1 MLQALDERGGGSLQ
15 DRGDPPTM
23 PGMPAT
29 GDQRVFKGLQRISR
43 DLVADLAGMEFAA
56 PVNVVYNPL
65 EYAWAPHREYL
76 RLGRSGIDALMLG
89 MNPGPW
95 GMAQTGVPFGEI
107 AHVRDYLGFHETVRR
122 PAIEHPKRPVTGFK
136 CTRSEVSGRR
146 FWGWACDTHPTP
158 EAFFDRFFVW
168 NDCPLAF
175 MEESGRN
182 RTPDRLPAAE
192 RAPLSAACDRAL
204 RRLVDLLEPRMVIGI
219 GGHATR
225 RLSAC
230 LGDAVS
236 EDPGTDRIRL
246 GTILHPS
253 PASPAANRDWV
264 GTVQRQLGELGLSPD

>member
-1 MLQALDERGGGSLQ
+1 MLHALDERGGGSLQ

-107 AHVRDYLGFHETVRR
+107 AHVRDYLGIHEDRVDVAR
-122 PAIEHPKRPVTGFK
+122 
-136 CTRSEVSGRR
+136 TR
-146 FWGWACDTHPTP
+146 
-158 EAFFDRFFVW
+158 
-168 NDCPLAF
+168 
-175 MEESGRN
+175 
-182 RTPDRLPAAE
+182 
-192 RAPLSAACDRAL
+192 
-204 RRLVDLLEPRMVIGI
+204 
-219 GGHATR
+219 TR
-225 RLSAC
+225 KLM
-230 LGDAVS
+230 D
-236 EDPGTDRIRL
+236 EKTQHD
-246 GTILHPS
+246 
-253 PASPAANRDWV
+253 
-264 GTVQRQLGELGLSPD
+264 

>member
-1 MLQALDERGGGSLQ
+1 MRD
-15 DRGDPPTM
+15 
-23 PGMPAT
+23 MPAA
-29 GDQRVFKGLQRISR
+29 GDNRVFRGLQRISR
-43 DLVADLAGMEFAA
+43 DLVTDVADLQFAD
-56 PVNVVYNPL
+56 PVDVVYNPL
-65 EYAWAPHREYL
+65 EYAWSPHREYL

-95 GMAQTGVPFGEI
+95 GMAQTGVPFGEV
-107 AHVRDYLGFHETVRR
+107 AHVRDFLGIEKPVKR
-122 PAIEHPKRPVTGFK
+122 PEVEHPKRPVTGFA

-146 FWGWACDTHPTP
+146 FWGWAKDTYRTP

-175 MEESGRN
+175 MEDSGRN
-182 RTPDRLPAAE
+182 RTPDRLPASE

-204 RRLVDLLEPRMVIGI
+204 NRLVRLLEPRMVIGI

-225 RLSAC
+225 RLAAC
-230 LGDAVS
+230 LGDSVS
-236 EDPGTDRIRL
+236 EDPDTDVIRL

-264 GTVQRQLGELGLSPD
+264 GTVERQLTELGVPLG

>member
-1 MLQALDERGGGSLQ
+1 
-15 DRGDPPTM
+15 M
-23 PGMPAT
+23 PGV
-29 GDQRVFKGLQRISR
+29 GQRVFGGLHPRVDMPTMRDMAGSDEQRIFRRLQGISR
-43 DLVADLAGMEFAA
+43 DLVKDLAGMEFGD
-56 PVNVVYNPL
+56 PVDVVYNPL

-76 RLGRSGIDALMLG
+76 RLARSGIDALMLG

-95 GMAQTGVPFGEI
+95 GMAQTGVPFGEV
-107 AHVRDYLGFHETVRR
+107 AHVRDFLGIEKPVKR
-122 PAIEHPKRPVTGFK
+122 PEVEHPKRPITGFD

-146 FWGWACDTHPTP
+146 FWGWAQSTYRTR

-182 RTPDRLPAAE
+182 RTPDRLPAFE
-192 RAPLSAACDRAL
+192 RAPLAAACDRAL
-204 RRLVDLLEPRMVIGI
+204 KRLVDLLEPRMVIGI

-225 RLSAC
+225 RLAAC
-230 LGDAVS
+230 LGDSVS
-236 EDPGTDRIRL
+236 DDPDTDLIRL

-264 GTVQRQLGELGLSPD
+264 GTVERQLTSLGVPLE